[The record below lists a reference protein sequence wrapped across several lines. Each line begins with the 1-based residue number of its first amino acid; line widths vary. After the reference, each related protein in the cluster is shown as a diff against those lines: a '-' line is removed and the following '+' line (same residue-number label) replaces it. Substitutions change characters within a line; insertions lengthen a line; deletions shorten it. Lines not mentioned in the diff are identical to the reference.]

1 LDKYKKT
8 AEKRLGNKK
17 SYGNHK
23 IHPDELA
30 RQAHVKGSFASQ
42 EREDFFDEVYGE
54 VLVDY
59 FLEWLKT
66 DSHETKTREFLYSSA
81 MALGSVKEKMI
92 NFEMYGKNIP
102 HLQEDNNV

>member
-1 LDKYKKT
+1 LDKYRQT

-30 RQAHVKGSFASQ
+30 RQAHVKGHFASK

-59 FLEWLKT
+59 FLEWLRT
-66 DSHETKTREFLYSSA
+66 ESHETKTREFLYSSA